1 MVGIRRRFPVAAR
14 AAAVALLLVAMGAPA
29 AVASPQDE
37 VDRAKREV
45 QQLRDDL
52 ESMQRQLEAITAD
65 AARKAAQ
72 AEEAEI
78 ALERTTAR
86 LLAVQAELEET
97 QARYEEISA
106 QLEARAVQ
114 AYINGPGSSFEFL
127 LGSTSL
133 IDLSDRLA
141 FVEVVAASDAELAA
155 EVETTRRV
163 LDANRA
169 ELERLQAQQRRQLGR
184 AEALHAEV
192 LDRLA
197 AAEVVQRNIE
207 QRLGEAQRDLKVAK
221 QKLARWL
228 ATTGG
233 GHIALPGNF
242 RLERCPVDQPMAFWD
257 GFGAPRY
264 VGGYHLHRGVD
275 MAAPEGTPVRAA
287 IDGYARNATNT
298 LGGNAVQVYGRYG
311 HTYNAHL
318 VRVASTVPGPVSAG
332 DIIGWVGST
341 GTAGGSLPHNH
352 FEFWPNVIPSGWP
365 QSAYG
370 YSVIDGAVNPYPLLV
385 NAC

>member
-1 MVGIRRRFPVAAR
+1 M
-14 AAAVALLLVAMGAPA
+14 
-29 AVASPQDE
+29 
-37 VDRAKREV
+37 
-45 QQLRDDL
+45 QQ
-52 ESMQRQLEAITAD
+52 QLEAITQE
-65 AARKAAQ
+65 AAAKAAQ
-72 AEEAEI
+72 VEVVEI
-78 ALERTTAR
+78 ALDRTTAR

-97 QARYEEISA
+97 EARYEEISA
-106 QLEARAVQ
+106 QLNERAVQ

-127 LGSTSL
+127 LGSSSL
-133 IDLSDRLA
+133 IELSDRLA
-141 FVEVVAASDAELAA
+141 YVDVVADADAELAA

-169 ELERLQAQQRRQLGR
+169 ELQRLQGQQQRQLAR
-184 AEALHAEV
+184 AEDLRAQV
-192 LDRLA
+192 LERLA
-197 AAEVVQRNIE
+197 AAQAVQESIE
-207 QRLGEAQRDLKVAK
+207 QRLQEAERDLKVAK

-233 GHIALPGNF
+233 GNIALPGNF

-287 IDGYARNATNT
+287 IDGYARNATNS
-298 LGGNAVQVYGRYG
+298 LGGNAVQVYAPYG

-318 VRVASTVPGPVSAG
+318 VRVAPGVPGNVSAG

-341 GTAGGSLPHNH
+341 GLAGGSLPHNH
-352 FEFWPNVIPSGWP
+352 FEFWPNQVPSGWP
-365 QSAYG
+365 ESAYG
-370 YSVIDGAVNPYPLLV
+370 YAVIDGAGNPYPLLV